1 MDRTRAHRSE
11 PVVIEGEVEG
21 GGGGDG
27 TSTLTYHAAGST
39 TFERKLVYSMPN
51 PLLALIDLLVLR
63 RRAAAELAE
72 ALRRLEYGLEGSA
85 A

>member
-1 MDRTRAHRSE
+1 MLEALGFAARVLLHL
-11 PVVIEGEVEG
+11 EGR
-21 GGGGDG
+21 DG
-27 TSTLTYHAAGST
+27 HAAGST